1 MPDTTTRPARARARA
16 ATPLTFARLAL
27 AALVLLAPTVGIAQS
42 LAVRVQRVI
51 DAADI
56 GNARVGI
63 CIREVGASAPLVFLD
78 ADSGYIPASNMKLLT
93 SGAALRILGPDFVF
107 RTEIA
112 IDGDRVIVRGSGDPA
127 LADPE
132 VLRNTEPRM
141 TVQDFLETLA
151 SAIAER
157 SPDGCSEILIDDR
170 VFDREFVHPT
180 WDPDD
185 LNKRYAPEVAGIN
198 FHGNLLA
205 IFASPSPEGPGNP
218 PRLAIQPN
226 SAWIGIEN
234 RARTVSKNN
243 NTYWASRDPKSNQFR
258 VFGDVR
264 STAPLPLNTPTHD
277 NPLLFGHLLTERL
290 MDKGVAVGGFSRPGL
305 NPPSVVRVVG
315 PDESLPDG
323 TLCAVVTTP
332 LQEVL
337 NRCNTDSV
345 NLYAEA
351 LLKRIGHEITREPGS
366 WANGASV
373 LRMTLEEQLGPDAA
387 ISTIIVDGSGLS
399 HSNLVTPRTLVDW
412 IENLATDPELRDPF
426 LLSLATPGRGTF
438 TRRFRDA
445 DLQNHVA
452 GKSGVLTGVRSLSGI
467 VIAPNGREIVFS
479 VLVNDVPSGKG
490 PNTTRMAER
499 IVEQIDNYLSELV
512 GTTQYGG

>member
-1 MPDTTTRPARARARA
+1 MPHATTRPDRARA
-16 ATPLTFARLAL
+16 ATPRRFAGLAI
-27 AALVLLAPTVGIAQS
+27 AALVLLAPAIGFAQS
-42 LAVRVQRVI
+42 LEVRVQRVL

-63 CIREVGASAPLVFLD
+63 CIREIGASTPLVFVD

-107 RTEIA
+107 RTELA
-112 IDGDRVIVRGSGDPA
+112 LDGDRVIVRGSGDPA

-141 TVQDFLETLA
+141 TVEDFLETLA
-151 SAIAER
+151 SAVAER
-157 SPDGCSEILIDDR
+157 TPDGCSEILIDDR

-180 WDPDD
+180 WDPED
-185 LNKRYAPEVAGIN
+185 LNKRYAPEVAGLN

-205 IFASPSPEGPGNP
+205 IFASPAAEGPGNP
-218 PRLAIQPN
+218 PRLTMQPN
-226 SAWIGIEN
+226 SAWIGIDN

-243 NTYWASRDPKSNQFR
+243 NTYWASRSPDSNQFR

-290 MDKGVAVGGFSRPGL
+290 MGKGVAVGGFAHPGL
-305 NPPSVVRVVG
+305 NPPAVVRVVA
-315 PDESLPDG
+315 PDEALPEG

-332 LQEVL
+332 LQEVI

-351 LLKRIGHEITREPGS
+351 LLKRIGHEVTREPGS

-387 ISTIIVDGSGLS
+387 VSTIVVDGSGLS
-399 HSNLVTPRTLVDW
+399 HSNLVTPRTLADW

-438 TRRFRDA
+438 TSRFRDFNF
-445 DLQNHVA
+445 QNHVA

-479 VLVNDVPSGKG
+479 VLINDVPSGKG
-490 PNTTRMAER
+490 PNATLTATR
-499 IVEQIDNYLSELV
+499 IVEQIDSYLTKLV
-512 GTTQYGG
+512 ATTQYGG